1 MKRHQKHNQS
11 KQKHQ
16 HCKINNN
23 VLYGN
28 IHGQQIL
35 LPEATFRRLLPPKVP
50 AKLPAKLP
58 AAPKI

>member
-11 KQKHQ
+11 KQKH
-16 HCKINNN
+16 HN

-28 IHGQQIL
+28 IHGQQML
-35 LPEATFRRLLPPKVP
+35 LPEATLRRLLPPKVP